1 MQSKASRRFC
11 RTPYDDDGTV
21 VLINIV
27 IVAVAVLVLVPN
39 GPMPGVAEAAQIV
52 AAADCHEVQECQRLA
67 LEARLIRGAYETFHD
82 LPGGPCRPAAGMI
95 PSCCICS
102 RGHRACS
109 NRPTDAL
116 VTLKRLAEGA
126 WPTTRTRTKIYGRSA
141 RFQAGRWSLP
151 SSRAGRCPRG
161 REPPD
166 DTASDLSCSSS

>member
-67 LEARLIRGAYETFHD
+67 LEARDRGAYETFHD
-82 LPGGPCRPAAGMI
+82 FAW
-95 PSCCICS
+95 
-102 RGHRACS
+102 RAVQTGRRNDPELLYLLARAQSLS

-116 VTLKRLAEGA
+116 VTLKRLAERASATETVISGVRIA
-126 WPTTRTRTKIYGRSA
+126 RLPPTALVIGRVVAQHTHVVSTMC
-141 RFQAGRWSLP
+141 GTGHHILD
-151 SSRAGRCPRG
+151 CI
-161 REPPD
+161 
-166 DTASDLSCSSS
+166 L